1 MPVARSAGS
10 KRIASTATIS
20 GTEAIRIAVSDE
32 DTYCSP
38 AAISGNGSVIS
49 ITAYAAI
56 HPQRPRSWRST
67 PARQASASSSAAP
80 SATRT
85 NDRNTGETPSSTAT
99 LMNRYGTP
107 QISDMAAN
115 AAQRPV
121 ADSLADAHA
130 RSAATSAT

>member
-1 MPVARSAGS
+1 MARSAGS

-56 HPQRPRSWRST
+56 QPQRPRSW
-67 PARQASASSSAAP
+67 PQHARAPGEREQQRGAP
-80 SATRT
+80 SRRARTTGTRA
-85 NDRNTGETPSSTAT
+85 R
-99 LMNRYGTP
+99 RRR
-107 QISDMAAN
+107 
-115 AAQRPV
+115 RP
-121 ADSLADAHA
+121 
-130 RSAATSAT
+130 RP

>member
-56 HPQRPRSWRST
+56 HAQRPRSWRST
-67 PARQASASSSAAP
+67 PACHASASSSAA
-80 SATRT
+80 AERDAHEREEHGRDAVV
-85 NDRNTGETPSSTAT
+85 DRDLDEQVRHAPDQRHGRERGP
-99 LMNRYGTP
+99 
-107 QISDMAAN
+107 AA
-115 AAQRPV
+115 R
-121 ADSLADAHA
+121 AHA